1 MPTDR
6 RLVLLVLA
14 AGLALVVVFGKV
26 LAPSSP
32 ASDPV
37 VTSAAPEL
45 SMSSTSSSDAA
56 GPVLVHVVGAVLH
69 PGVYRLSGTSRVRDA
84 IRLAGGARPGAHLQ
98 QINLAE

>member
-32 ASDPV
+32 SSDRV
-37 VTSAAPEL
+37 
-45 SMSSTSSSDAA
+45 STSPEPALSLPAA
-56 GPVLVHVVGAVLH
+56 GSTEDSGPVLVHVVGAVRRA
-69 PGVYRLSGTSRVRDA
+69 GVYRLAGGSRGGDA
-84 IRLAGGARPGAHLQ
+84 IRRAGGGPPPGARPA
-98 QINLAE
+98 